1 MGIWAMKDFSQHLLN
16 VHYALQGKLS
26 TFASEQWTIL
36 TFFEKRN
43 EVLQI
48 VKG

>member
-1 MGIWAMKDFSQHLLN
+1 MGIWAMEDFSQHLLN
-16 VHYALQGKLS
+16 IHYALQAKLS
-26 TFASEQWTIL
+26 TFTSEHWTIS
-36 TFFEKRN
+36 TFFEERN